1 MRRRMMM
8 GVEKRLLPAGY
19 TQLDYV
25 SNGGQLCYIDTGV
38 SVSDVS
44 FELNICVY
52 QSSSNQGVFGNGG
65 NVNQNRAS
73 LGLVINSS
81 NIIYFVYRISQ
92 STNTALSV
100 GSWNN
105 IKYDATTGVL
115 YKNDVPIYTIKK
127 RTISSSSTLL
137 IGTYSTNSAKPTYF
151 GVCVVGGKTFIPAQR
166 DADGVVGFYNI
177 TDNVFKSSS
186 SANSFIAP

>member
-1 MRRRMMM
+1 MM
-8 GVEKRLLPAGY
+8 GKGGLLPPGY

-25 SNGGQLCYIDTGV
+25 SNGGQVCYIDTGV
-38 SVSDVS
+38 PVSDVS
-44 FELNICVY
+44 FELNINVY

-65 NVNQNRAS
+65 NISQNRAS
-73 LGLVINSS
+73 LGLVVTRS
-81 NIIYFVYRISQ
+81 NIIYFVYRISE

-115 YKNDVPIYTIKK
+115 YKNDVSIYTINKQ
-127 RTISSSSTLL
+127 TISSSSTLR
-137 IGTYSTNSAKPTYF
+137 IGTYSTNSAKPTRF
-151 GVCVVGGKTFIPAQR
+151 GICIVGGKTFIPAQR

-177 TDNVFKSSS
+177 TDNVFLFSPT
-186 SANSFIAP
+186 ANQFLPPE

>member
-8 GVEKRLLPAGY
+8 GGRLLPPGY

-25 SNGGQLCYIDTGV
+25 SNGGQVCYIDTGV

-73 LGLVINSS
+73 LGLVINPS

-115 YKNDVPIYTIKK
+115 YKNDVSIYTINKQ
-127 RTISSSSTLL
+127 TISSSLTLR
-137 IGTYSTNSAKPTYF
+137 IGTYSTTSAKPTYF
-151 GVCVVGGKTFIPAQR
+151 GVCIVGGKTFIPAQR

-177 TDNVFKSSS
+177 TDNVFLYSPT
-186 SANSFIAP
+186 AAQFLPPE